1 MRVLGSAVLAME
13 SLVVGFALLLAMDHH
28 SSAVVIA
35 GGVLALVILCTAGL
49 MKSRLGWYLGTL
61 WQVCLIAFGLAVP
74 AMYFLG
80 TLFALLWASAF
91 IVGRKGEAIRAKL
104 LAQGPP
110 TPRI

>member
-28 SSAVVIA
+28 GAGVVIM
-35 GGVLALVILCTAGL
+35 GGVLALVILGTAGL
-49 MKSRLGWYLGTL
+49 MKSMLGWYLGTV
-61 WQVCLIAFGLAVP
+61 WQICLIAFGLVVP

-80 TLFALLWASAF
+80 ALFALLWACAF
-91 IVGRKGEAIRAKL
+91 FIGRKGEGIRAQL

-110 TPRI
+110 TPRT